1 MKTFLHTEINTDPN
15 NVFTKLYVWKAPE
28 RYWVPRDR
36 AWFTIYTIFF
46 LLIILIGVLIKEF
59 VFILAVLAFAFLWFI
74 NAIIPPQITEHTI
87 TTIGMR
93 VFGKLYRWKDIKH
106 FWFSEKDGVVFLNL
120 DFQEDE
126 KKTLTKRLSLIL
138 NDKSQDKDIF
148 AILIK
153 FIDFGE
159 KEEISYSFFTRF
171 TNGEYYEIER
181 YLPEKEIDIMHEE
194 KGIVKKE
201 KKVSI
206 LKKLPGFKAH
216 SK

>member
-15 NVFTKLYVWKAPE
+15 NVFTKLFVWKSPE

-46 LLIILIGVLIKEF
+46 LLIILVGVLIKEF
-59 VFILAVLAFAFLWFI
+59 IFILAVLAFAFLWFV
-74 NAIIPPQITEHTI
+74 NAIIPPQITEHSI
-87 TTIGMR
+87 TTVGVR
-93 VFGKLYRWKDIKH
+93 AFGKLYKWKDIKH

-120 DFQEDE
+120 DFQEDS
-126 KKTLTKRLSLIL
+126 KKTLTKRISLIL
-138 NDKSQDKDIF
+138 NDKSQDKELF
-148 AILIK
+148 AILIR

-171 TNGEYYEIER
+171 TNGEYYEIDR
-181 YLPEKEIDIMHEE
+181 YLPEEEIEIMQKE
-194 KGIVKKE
+194 KGIAPKQ

-206 LKKLPGFKAH
+206 FKKLPGFK
-216 SK
+216 SQPK